1 MRLYNKT
8 FFSKASK
15 VLADFN
21 KAFHFE
27 KFLIY
32 VLPKFN
38 RNFIQDSCPLYFYV
52 GNLTQ
57 SVNNSKFFN
66 VNNEFN
72 VRNFLQHFLVN

>member
-21 KAFHFE
+21 KVFHFE
-27 KFLIY
+27 NFLSQ
-32 VLPKFN
+32 KFN
-38 RNFIQDSCPLYFYV
+38 WNFIWDSCPSYFYV

-57 SVNNSKFFN
+57 NVNNSKFSN

-72 VRNFLQHFLVN
+72 GKNVRN